1 MEYSDIKSLY
11 DNSIRKILS
20 VNTGFK
26 RYLYPMI
33 NWNNRLIGIKGVR
46 GVGKTTLVLQHI
58 KENFKELERCCMSLW
73 MTYGSLP
80 IR

>member
-1 MEYSDIKSLY
+1 MEYSDVKSLY

-46 GVGKTTLVLQHI
+46 GVGKTTLVLQEFQRI
-58 KENFKELERCCMSLW
+58 GGGVVCLF
-73 MTYGSLP
+73 G
-80 IR
+80 